1 MSQTLFPG
9 AETQCHGTNHRT
21 HPKLARAERVNVRA
35 PAGRLLGCR
44 LEEPVRVI
52 GQESVAAWSSAR
64 MLGMQRQG
72 QGPFKS
78 EAKPAQIL
86 VNT

>member
-9 AETQCHGTNHRT
+9 AETQCHDTNHRT
-21 HPKLARAERVNVRA
+21 ASQVDQSRKGVRA